1 MQLVSSAGLVA
12 TSARSLAPMKLYQP
26 HSVAETLAALD
37 AAENPLLLAGGTD
50 LVACFNEGLGPRE
63 IVDLARVQELRGIE
77 ADSHLLDIGA
87 GVTHGIGCAH
97 AAVLARAPGFAQA
110 WGRIAN
116 PRIRFGATLGGN
128 LMARRA
134 RYEGPVLLA
143 ALAAALV
150 FTGAAGTQS
159 MTVADLWATRVPAR
173 SLLTRIRID
182 TGALLWYSYERSM
195 RPLIT
200 LAASLTRSADGMR
213 LRCAVATEYLQ
224 PTVLEL
230 ALPATDLAQVALA
243 ARTIARDAF
252 AQLPASF
259 ADPVVTHSYAVAA
272 GTALL
277 SRQLAGAPH
286 G

>member
-12 TSARSLAPMKLYQP
+12 SSARSLAPFKLYQP
-26 HSVAETLAALD
+26 GCVAEALAAL
-37 AAENPLLLAGGTD
+37 AAADNPVLLAGGTD
-50 LVACFNEGLGPRE
+50 LVACFNEGLNPRA
-63 IVDLARVQELRGIE
+63 IVDLARVEELRGVD

-87 GVTHGIGCAH
+87 GVTHGAGCVH
-97 AAVLARAPGFAQA
+97 AAVRSRVPRFAQA

-116 PRIRFGATLGGN
+116 PRIRFTATLGGN

-143 ALAAALV
+143 ALGAALLV
-150 FTGAAGTQS
+150 TSAAGSQTLQLP
-159 MTVADLWATRVPAR
+159 DLWAGRVPPR

-182 TGALLWYSYERSM
+182 TANLVWYGYERSM

-200 LAASLTRSADGMR
+200 LASSLYRSGDGLR

-224 PTVLEL
+224 PVVLEL
-230 ALPATDLAQVALA
+230 ALSAPDLARVAVA
-243 ARTIARDAF
+243 ARTIAGDAF

-259 ADPVVTHSYAVAA
+259 ADPVLTHSYAVAA

>member
-1 MQLVSSAGLVA
+1 MQLVSAAGLVA
-12 TSARSLAPMKLYQP
+12 TSARSLVPFRLYQP
-26 HSVAETLAALD
+26 GSLGEALAALASAD
-37 AAENPLLLAGGTD
+37 HPVALAGGTD
-50 LVACFNEGLGPRE
+50 LVACFNEGLNPRA
-63 IVDLARVQELRGIE
+63 IVDLARVEELRGID
-77 ADSHLLDIGA
+77 ADSHTLDIGA
-87 GVTHGIGCAH
+87 GVTHGAGCVH
-97 AAVLARAPGFAQA
+97 AAVRSRAPGFAKA
-110 WGRIAN
+110 WERIAN
-116 PRIRFGATLGGN
+116 PRIRFTATLGGN

-143 ALAAALV
+143 ALKASLEFAS
-150 FTGAAGTQS
+150 AAGTHGL
-159 MTVADLWATRVPAR
+159 TVPDLWAGRVPAQ
-173 SLLTRIRID
+173 SLLIRIRID
-182 TGALLWYSYERSM
+182 IAGLLWYSYERSM

-252 AQLPASF
+252 AQLPGSF

>member
-1 MQLVSSAGLVA
+1 MHLVPSAGLVA
-12 TSARSLAPMKLYQP
+12 TSARSLAPFKLYQP
-26 HSVAETLAALD
+26 HSVAETLAALA
-37 AAENPLLLAGGTD
+37 AAENPVLLAGGTD

-87 GVTHGIGCAH
+87 GVTHGIGCTH
-97 AAVLARAPGFAQA
+97 GAVLAHVPGFAQA
-110 WGRIAN
+110 WVRIAN
-116 PRIRFGATLGGN
+116 PRIRFTATLGGN

-143 ALAAALV
+143 ALQVALV
-150 FTGAAGTQS
+150 FTSTAGTQS
-159 MTVADLWATRVPAR
+159 LTLPDLRAGRAPPR

-182 TGALLWYSYERSM
+182 TADLLWYSYERSM

-200 LAASLTRSADGMR
+200 LATSLYRSADGMR

-224 PTVLEL
+224 PVVLEL
-230 ALPATDLAQVALA
+230 ALPATDLAQVAA
-243 ARTIARDAF
+243 MARDIAHEAF
-252 AQLPASF
+252 SQLPATF

-277 SRQLAGAPH
+277 SRQLAGAAH